1 MFRRPA
7 PAGRR
12 GSTCGRPALQH
23 PAGPFFS
30 RWDGCSLDVVV
41 SSSIRLAAQWE
52 KAVVFRLGK
61 FHSIK
66 GPGLFMIIPLIDQLR
81 MVDTRVLAVNIPKQ
95 QVITR
100 DNVPVTIDGVLFF
113 RVDNAAEAIIMVQDY
128 RYVISQYAQ
137 TSLRDVIGQMTLDQ
151 LLTERE
157 EIAKSIE
164 QHVEKDTKGW
174 GLEVTG
180 LRIQDIDM
188 PEELKKMMSR
198 QASAEREK
206 RATITKA
213 EGDKEAAV
221 NLSLAA
227 RTMAESPGAMQLRT
241 LQTIDGLGPTAS
253 NTVVLAVP
261 IDVLESLGSLK
272 DAFRSRGPRLDRAAG
287 VRGDYQEERNTNDTG
302 CSSRTPWYH
311 ERGRW
316 PALWF
321 AFAYASVGDARRSDH
336 QAEGHSKTRRPWT
349 TQSSGC
355 NATGSRAR
363 GKDGRTSP
371 VSHHGSGIRPA
382 RGLIGGR
389 GPEWGGCTALVE
401 SEGRGQTTWTAA
413 PTGGSNGPGR
423 REGRGRLCASCHTS
437 LPIALAR
444 PSLGRQL
451 GEATAG
457 AIEKKLI
464 DNMKKRVENWETIVD
479 GATSDKDPFQCFYSD
494 KEPES
499 LGTEA
504 VLNALILVNHDAR
517 RKSGVLSTVTQKA
530 LGHLWEQQQEDGAW
544 AWLDFGLNPWEKDG
558 AYYGASLAAVAVG
571 SAGKSYYDRAEVRP
585 RSPL

>member
-1 MFRRPA
+1 MINYISGLVFVVLLLLGGVGTLAIGQQSVPLA
-7 PAGRR
+7 FLF
-12 GSTCGRPALQH
+12 AL
-23 PAGPFFS
+23 GWLFV
-30 RWDGCSLDVVV
+30 DVVI

-61 FHSIK
+61 FHTIK

-81 MVDTRVLAVNIPKQ
+81 MVDTRVLAVSIPKQ

-164 QHVEKDTKGW
+164 QHVESDTKGW

-180 LRIQDIDM
+180 LRIQDVNM

-213 EGDKEAAV
+213 EGDKEAAI

-272 DAFRSRGPRLDRAAG
+272 DAFRSR
-287 VRGDYQEERNTNDTG
+287 
-302 CSSRTPWYH
+302 TP
-311 ERGRW
+311 G
-316 PALWF
+316 
-321 AFAYASVGDARRSDH
+321 
-336 QAEGHSKTRRPWT
+336 
-349 TQSSGC
+349 
-355 NATGSRAR
+355 TGSIA
-363 GKDGRTSP
+363 P
-371 VSHHGSGIRPA
+371 PA
-382 RGLIGGR
+382 
-389 GPEWGGCTALVE
+389 
-401 SEGRGQTTWTAA
+401 
-413 PTGGSNGPGR
+413 
-423 REGRGRLCASCHTS
+423 
-437 LPIALAR
+437 
-444 PSLGRQL
+444 
-451 GEATAG
+451 
-457 AIEKKLI
+457 
-464 DNMKKRVENWETIVD
+464 
-479 GATSDKDPFQCFYSD
+479 
-494 KEPES
+494 
-499 LGTEA
+499 
-504 VLNALILVNHDAR
+504 
-517 RKSGVLSTVTQKA
+517 
-530 LGHLWEQQQEDGAW
+530 
-544 AWLDFGLNPWEKDG
+544 
-558 AYYGASLAAVAVG
+558 
-571 SAGKSYYDRAEVRP
+571 
-585 RSPL
+585 